1 MIQFPRSA
9 MIMVGL
15 MACVPVG
22 RTSGAEGAFHPVA
35 LQSRIARVQPMTG
48 IVVWADSEH
57 TALDAIQLE
66 YSYCRYSDIV
76 RERGTYDWKKIDGLL
91 DAIAARKHQAILRFY
106 DTYPGQ
112 QTTVPDYIKKRPDYK
127 ETQGKSEKQ
136 DTGFPDWSHMEWK
149 RFVLEFYAQFAERY
163 DRDRRL
169 AFLETGFGL
178 WAEYHIYDGPRV
190 LGRTFP
196 DKAFQ
201 TQFLQHLAKVFRETP
216 WMISIDAADDEY
228 SPFDA
233 NRELLKL
240 PFGNFDDSFLCKQHP
255 KENEKNW
262 NFFGRDRYLRA
273 PAGGEF
279 SYYNKKDQKE
289 ALSPQGPNGVPFAVA
304 AKAFH
309 ITFMIGNDQPQ
320 YQKPERIRDAGLACG
335 YRLRVKSFETDG
347 KASRLTVAN
356 EGVAPLYYDAFIA
369 VNGVRAKDSL
379 KGLAPGTERT
389 FEVAS
394 SGQAGK
400 VTIESDRLVAG
411 QTIEFEADLAT
422 K

>member
-163 DRDRRL
+163 DRDRRRVPHL
-169 AFLETGFGL
+169 RRTARPGPHVPRQGL
-178 WAEYHIYDGPRV
+178 PDTVPAA
-190 LGRTFP
+190 LG
-196 DKAFQ
+196 Q
-201 TQFLQHLAKVFRETP
+201 G
-216 WMISIDAADDEY
+216 
-228 SPFDA
+228 
-233 NRELLKL
+233 L
-240 PFGNFDDSFLCKQHP
+240 P
-255 KENEKNW
+255 
-262 NFFGRDRYLRA
+262 
-273 PAGGEF
+273 
-279 SYYNKKDQKE
+279 
-289 ALSPQGPNGVPFAVA
+289 
-304 AKAFH
+304 
-309 ITFMIGNDQPQ
+309 
-320 YQKPERIRDAGLACG
+320 RDA
-335 YRLRVKSFETDG
+335 VD
-347 KASRLTVAN
+347 
-356 EGVAPLYYDAFIA
+356 
-369 VNGVRAKDSL
+369 
-379 KGLAPGTERT
+379 
-389 FEVAS
+389 
-394 SGQAGK
+394 
-400 VTIESDRLVAG
+400 
-411 QTIEFEADLAT
+411 DLHRRRR
-422 K
+422 

>member
-1 MIQFPRSA
+1 
-9 MIMVGL
+9 
-15 MACVPVG
+15 
-22 RTSGAEGAFHPVA
+22 
-35 LQSRIARVQPMTG
+35 
-48 IVVWADSEH
+48 
-57 TALDAIQLE
+57 
-66 YSYCRYSDIV
+66 
-76 RERGTYDWKKIDGLL
+76 
-91 DAIAARKHQAILRFY
+91 
-106 DTYPGQ
+106 
-112 QTTVPDYIKKRPDYK
+112 
-127 ETQGKSEKQ
+127 
-136 DTGFPDWSHMEWK
+136 
-149 RFVLEFYAQFAERY
+149 
-163 DRDRRL
+163 
-169 AFLETGFGL
+169 
-178 WAEYHIYDGPRV
+178 
-190 LGRTFP
+190 
-196 DKAFQ
+196 
-201 TQFLQHLAKVFRETP
+201 LAKVFRETP